1 MYKKGKILDKFTLLS
16 QLLTVYTMIQ
26 TITYFIMFCLS
37 IELDYDLVTSIHL
50 ICLFSMMLA
59 NLGFTLIMHLKLRK
73 DDQAFKYWTDE
84 NIKPY
89 RIIKWLMF
97 LYSFKA
103 VRLLYSQIQNK
114 PYFDAPFERKYQTL
128 IKPLFFVTVI
138 NFLLQA
144 GPIILMDCYNLWF
157 IGWGYQI

>member
-37 IELDYDLVTSIHL
+37 IELNYDLVTSIHL

-73 DDQAFKYWTDE
+73 DD
-84 NIKPY
+84 
-89 RIIKWLMF
+89 
-97 LYSFKA
+97 
-103 VRLLYSQIQNK
+103 
-114 PYFDAPFERKYQTL
+114 
-128 IKPLFFVTVI
+128 
-138 NFLLQA
+138 
-144 GPIILMDCYNLWF
+144 
-157 IGWGYQI
+157 